1 MRCTSMFL
9 TMTALP
15 LGAALAQAAESI
27 QVAGEL
33 TCKTTEQHAVP
44 VEGDPGHVLVVQ
56 KVTCSGSATGQSARF
71 DGGQQ
76 TWVEAD
82 DLVKGSG
89 MIRGYELAKYKDGS
103 TGVTGYSRAQVAK
116 MIDGKP
122 EWVAEG
128 TWEQTHRTG
137 NLENVQ
143 LRDARAAKPISE
155 TEYVMDWEGTLTEGS
170 KQ

>member
-56 KVTCSGSATGQSARF
+56 KVTCSGCSAARF
-71 DGGQQ
+71 
-76 TWVEAD
+76 
-82 DLVKGSG
+82 
-89 MIRGYELAKYKDGS
+89 
-103 TGVTGYSRAQVAK
+103 
-116 MIDGKP
+116 
-122 EWVAEG
+122 
-128 TWEQTHRTG
+128 
-137 NLENVQ
+137 
-143 LRDARAAKPISE
+143 
-155 TEYVMDWEGTLTEGS
+155 
-170 KQ
+170 